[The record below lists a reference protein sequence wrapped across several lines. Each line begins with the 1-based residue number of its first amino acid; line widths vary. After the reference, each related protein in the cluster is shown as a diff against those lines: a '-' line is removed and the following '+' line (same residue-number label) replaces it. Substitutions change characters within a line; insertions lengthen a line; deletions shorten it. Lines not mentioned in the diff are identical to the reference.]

1 MRFSVVAQAVF
12 EKEKKR
18 VEKKMVDYGTTVTLL
33 GVGVVA
39 FDVYAYYKYR
49 HSLDVAAE
57 RQRKQAMDHAKK
69 SVLGVEGDTVSLK
82 GISEETA
89 KALNDAREDAVV
101 FETEEGNDGATF
113 VGEVEGPKLTEFQPD
128 LEEQVQALSQGQEE
142 LAGDVR
148 SMKQDLKDL
157 SKSLSKPKR
166 K

>member
-1 MRFSVVAQAVF
+1 
-12 EKEKKR
+12 
-18 VEKKMVDYGTTVTLL
+18 MVDYGTTVTLL

-49 HSLDVAAE
+49 HSLDVTAE
-57 RQRKQAMDHAKK
+57 RQRRDAMDHAKK
-69 SVLGVEGDTVSLK
+69 SVLGVSGLEGEGVVVPETVSLK

-89 KALNDAREDAVV
+89 KALNEASEDGVV

-113 VGEVEGPKLTEFQPD
+113 VGEVEGPKLTEFQPN

-148 SMKQDLKDL
+148 SMKHDLKDL
-157 SKSLSKPKR
+157 AKSLSKPKR